1 MALTNVNEQ
10 TIDNPPIF
18 LDNGQGRNNV
28 RVLEDARDLAEEK
41 GWSWKPVSVDQ
52 ED

>member
-10 TIDNPPIF
+10 TIGNPPIF
-18 LDNGQGRNNV
+18 LDDGRERNDA

-41 GWSWKPVSVDQ
+41 GWGWKPVSVDQ